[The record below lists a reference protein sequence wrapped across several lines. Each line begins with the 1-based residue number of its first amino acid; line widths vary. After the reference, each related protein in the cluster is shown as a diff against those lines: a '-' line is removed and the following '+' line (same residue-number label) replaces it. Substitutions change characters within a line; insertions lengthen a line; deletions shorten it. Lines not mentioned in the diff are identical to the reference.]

1 MHRATFPRTQRR
13 TRCSRRLRP
22 CRTLKNWLPR
32 DRPSRRRTRSY
43 TAGRNRSGC
52 GQRRFVDGSRAG
64 LRHDHSRRR
73 RNRSRR
79 PRGRRTLTLHL
90 RDIRRRRST
99 TGRDRRSRSRNSRR
113 NGDSRRCR
121 TGGGRHRRDC
131 GRWRHRTFGWNNHHR
146 RRAVGGGYR
155 SRCHHSGRGRRRRFC
170 CEFGRRCLGRRRC
183 GRNGRLRFCRWRWRR
198 NRGLR
203 YGARRGLLGCS
214 LLLRNG
220 AQHISRPRDIRQVDL
235 GLDAVFFASGT
246 RSFRRTR
253 RCVGT
258 AAEMFPHQ
266 FRFVLFKRT

>member
-131 GRWRHRTFGWNNHHR
+131 GRWNNHHR